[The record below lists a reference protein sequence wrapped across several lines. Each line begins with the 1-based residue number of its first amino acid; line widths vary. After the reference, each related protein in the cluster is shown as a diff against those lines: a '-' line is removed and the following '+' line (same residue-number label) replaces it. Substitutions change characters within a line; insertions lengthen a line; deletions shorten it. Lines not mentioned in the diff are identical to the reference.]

1 MLGRVFVCAALAAV
15 ATSVDL
21 QFQDAVPHDK
31 CGVLSFVNDMNELEL
46 YALGEDRSL
55 LHKRQLC
62 SGGWTKWTSMGGVW
76 NSGPAVVLN
85 FDSETTI
92 FITGSDKAIWR
103 KQATNRNSTEF
114 TNFKSMGGRFSSGPS
129 ATTDS
134 EGLIHVVARGV
145 DRALWHCM
153 QERAEDGT
161 LGWSE
166 WKSLGGTLTSSPQVI
181 VDNEGL
187 LHVFARGM
195 NRALIQKQTIV
206 NETYYISWSPW
217 MSLGGNL
224 ASSPKAVALSD
235 SMGFLEVFSRA
246 ADKGLWRLRQALDAE
261 NLNEPV
267 KWDAWEGLGG
277 SVSSGPAAA
286 VNSFGNLDL
295 FVRGTDKAVWH
306 KQQIVVSEDGTE
318 EWTSWE
324 SLNGITSTAP
334 SVAREEEGL
343 VHVFVRGV
351 DRSIWAKYHV
361 RGANATVSWTPW
373 YSLGARTLKWNC

>member
-1 MLGRVFVCAALAAV
+1 MMRLVLVVFSAV
-15 ATSVDL
+15 LATSL
-21 QFQDAVPHDK
+21 ALPFSDAVPHDK
-31 CGVLSFVNDMNELEL
+31 CGVFSFVNDMNELEL

-62 SGGWTKWTSMGGVW
+62 SGGWTKWTSMGGVFQ
-76 NSGPAVVLN
+76 SGPAVLLN
-85 FDSETTI
+85 FDSETEI
-92 FITGSDKAIWR
+92 FITGADKAMWH
-103 KQATNRNSTEF
+103 KKATNRNSTDF
-114 TNFKSMGGRFSSGPS
+114 TSFRSMGGRFSSGPS

-134 EGLIHVVARGV
+134 EGLIHVVARGQ

-153 QERAEDGT
+153 QERQADGNM
-161 LGWSE
+161 GWTE
-166 WKSLGGTLTSSPQVI
+166 WKSLGGTLTSSPQII

-187 LHVFARGM
+187 IHVFSRGM

-235 SMGFLEVFSRA
+235 SVGFLEVFSRA
-246 ADKGLWRLRQALDAE
+246 ADKGLWRMRQALDAD

-277 SVSSGPAAA
+277 SVSSGPASA

-306 KQQIVVSEDGTE
+306 KQQIVVSEDGSE
-318 EWTSWE
+318 EWTQWE

-361 RGANATVSWTPW
+361 RGANSTVSWTPW